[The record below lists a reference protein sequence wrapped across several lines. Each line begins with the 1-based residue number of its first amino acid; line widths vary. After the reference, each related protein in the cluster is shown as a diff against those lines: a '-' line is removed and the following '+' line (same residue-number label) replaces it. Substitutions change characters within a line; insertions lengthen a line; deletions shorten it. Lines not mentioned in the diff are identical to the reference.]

1 MNHESESNEPLDLR
15 EHGAPVDGTPQ
26 VSDRR
31 LYAQVQVYTGVTD
44 MDEVTATLG
53 NTLIDTVLY
62 ADVNDPY
69 GIGLLF
75 LSDDPE
81 VFVTTTRDLLNQSPF
96 DMMDRRAE
104 MNMFGRTYA
113 TGYEPDLEDALIGR
127 PCRTALNPEWPWAI
141 LYPLRRNGTFA
152 RLDHKEQRKILM
164 EHAAIGRTYGRDD
177 YAHDLRFACYGMDE
191 ADNDF
196 VIGLVGKDLYP
207 LSRVVQDMRKTQQT
221 SLYIESLGPFFV
233 GKKIWQS
240 GREGMIS

>member
-31 LYAQVQVYTGVTD
+31 LYAQVHVYTGVTN

-141 LYPLRRNGTFA
+141 LYPLRRSVKSSWNTPLSGEPTA
-152 RLDHKEQRKILM
+152 VM
-164 EHAAIGRTYGRDD
+164 TTPTTYGSPVTEWTKRTTTSSS
-177 YAHDLRFACYGMDE
+177 AWSVRTFTP
-191 ADNDF
+191 F
-196 VIGLVGKDLYP
+196 PVS
-207 LSRVVQDMRKTQQT
+207 SRT
-221 SLYIESLGPFFV
+221 
-233 GKKIWQS
+233 
-240 GREGMIS
+240 